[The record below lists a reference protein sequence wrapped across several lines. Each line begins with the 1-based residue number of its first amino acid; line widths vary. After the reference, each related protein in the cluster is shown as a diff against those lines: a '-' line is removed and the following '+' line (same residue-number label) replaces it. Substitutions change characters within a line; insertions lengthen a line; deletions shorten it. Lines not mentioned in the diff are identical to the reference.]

1 MIIRRNTIKGS
12 QVSSISKR
20 DDKLQRR
27 LTQHMNLIE
36 DIKSNMKILNLDP
49 GMVVDRIV
57 ETKDLI
63 RQSLAAEKGE
73 NLEELIIK

>member
-1 MIIRRNTIKGS
+1 
-12 QVSSISKR
+12 
-20 DDKLQRR
+20 
-27 LTQHMNLIE
+27 MNLIE